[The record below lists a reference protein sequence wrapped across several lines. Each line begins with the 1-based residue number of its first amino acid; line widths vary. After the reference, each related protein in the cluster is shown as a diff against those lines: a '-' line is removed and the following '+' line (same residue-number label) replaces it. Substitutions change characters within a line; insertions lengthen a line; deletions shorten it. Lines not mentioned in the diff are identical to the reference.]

1 MSNNV
6 IHMVIVYCHFVLM
19 ILQNVVVQQD
29 IPILK
34 YLDKV
39 KLYTQNVVLL
49 MLVLMKQKTLLV
61 LKQKFGCIS
70 GVKTL

>member
-1 MSNNV
+1 VSNNV

-34 YLDKV
+34 YLDQV

-49 MLVLMKQKTLLV
+49 MLVLIK
-61 LKQKFGCIS
+61 
-70 GVKTL
+70 